1 MQGNAY
7 QSVVFPVLG
16 RTPDDDHQQ
25 LETPV
30 RIAVTGSIAT
40 DHLMTFEG
48 RFTDSLVVD
57 QLDKISLSFLVED
70 LDVRR
75 GGIAA
80 NIAFGM
86 GCLGL
91 DPVLVGAVGQD
102 FADYRSWLQRHRVDT
117 TGVHVSELRHT
128 ARFVCTTDTDHAQI
142 ASFYAGAMREARDIE
157 LEPVAVRMGG
167 VDLVVISA
175 NDPEAML
182 RHTEECRTRGYPF
195 LADPGQQIAWMDG
208 AGIRQLIDG
217 ATYLFTNEYE
227 AALAEQK
234 TGWSAEQ
241 ILDRVGTRVV
251 TLGAKGARIDRKDE
265 PTLHIE
271 CTPEERK
278 IDPTGVGDGFRAG
291 FLAGLAW
298 GLPHERCAQV
308 GSLLATYVIET
319 KGTQEYELGQQRFLD
334 RFGAAYGPEALAD
347 VAPHVRCPRP

>member
-1 MQGNAY
+1 M
-7 QSVVFPVLG
+7 
-16 RTPDDDHQQ
+16 
-25 LETPV
+25 

-117 TGVHVSELRHT
+117 GSVHVSELRHT
-128 ARFVCTTDTDHAQI
+128 ARFVCTTDDDHAQI

-157 LEPVAVRMGG
+157 LEPVAARMGG
-167 VDLVVISA
+167 IDLVVISA

-182 RHTEECRTRGYPF
+182 RHTEECRSRDYPF

-208 AGIRQLIDG
+208 AGIRQLVDG
-217 ATYLFTNEYE
+217 ATYLFSNEYE
-227 AALAEQK
+227 AALTEQK
-234 TGWSAEQ
+234 TGWTAEE
-241 ILDRVGTRVV
+241 ILDRVGTRVT
-251 TLGAKGARIDRKDE
+251 TLGPKGVRFDAKDE
-265 PTLHIE
+265 PSIHVE
-271 CTPEERK
+271 CAPEDRK
-278 IDPTGVGDGFRAG
+278 IDPTGLGDGFRAG
-291 FLAGLAW
+291 FLAALGWGLA
-298 GLPHERCAQV
+298 LERCAQV
-308 GSLLATYVIET
+308 GSLLAAYVIET
-319 KGTQEYELGQQRFLD
+319 KGTQEYELGQRRFLE
-334 RFGAAYGPEALAD
+334 RFAGAYGPDAAAE

>member
-1 MQGNAY
+1 
-7 QSVVFPVLG
+7 
-16 RTPDDDHQQ
+16 
-25 LETPV
+25 V

-102 FADYRSWLQRHRVDT
+102 FADYRSWLERHRVDT
-117 TGVHVSELRHT
+117 ASVHVSELRHT
-128 ARFVCTTDTDHAQI
+128 ARFVCTTDSDHAQI

-157 LEPVAVRMGG
+157 LAPIAERIGG
-167 VDLVVISA
+167 LDLVVISA

-208 AGIRQLIDG
+208 AGIRQLVDG
-217 ATYLFTNEYE
+217 ATYLFSNEYE
-227 AALAEQK
+227 AALTEQK
-234 TGWSAEQ
+234 TGWTAEE
-241 ILDRVGTRVV
+241 ILARVGTRVT
-251 TLGAKGARIDRKDE
+251 TLGPKGVRFDAKDE
-265 PTLHIE
+265 PSIHVE
-271 CTPEERK
+271 CAPEDRK
-278 IDPTGVGDGFRAG
+278 VDPTGLGDGFRAG
-291 FLAGLAW
+291 FLAALGWGLA
-298 GLPHERCAQV
+298 LERCAQV
-308 GSLLATYVIET
+308 GSLLAAYVIET
-319 KGTQEYELGQQRFLD
+319 KGTQEYELGQRRFLE
-334 RFGAAYGPEALAD
+334 RFAGAYGPDAAAE

>member
-1 MQGNAY
+1 M
-7 QSVVFPVLG
+7 
-16 RTPDDDHQQ
+16 
-25 LETPV
+25 

-102 FADYRSWLQRHRVDT
+102 FADYRSWLERHRVDT
-117 TGVHVSELRHT
+117 ASVHVSELRHT
-128 ARFVCTTDTDHAQI
+128 ARFVCTTDSDHAQI

-157 LEPVAVRMGG
+157 LAPIAERIGG
-167 VDLVVISA
+167 LDLVVVSA
-175 NDPEAML
+175 NDPEGML

-208 AGIRQLIDG
+208 AGIRQLVDG
-217 ATYLFTNEYE
+217 ATYLFSNEYE
-227 AALAEQK
+227 AALTEQK
-234 TGWSAEQ
+234 TGWTAEE
-241 ILDRVGTRVV
+241 ILDRVGTRVT
-251 TLGAKGARIDRKDE
+251 TLGPKGVRFDAKDE
-265 PTLHIE
+265 PSIHVE
-271 CTPEERK
+271 CAPEDRK
-278 IDPTGVGDGFRAG
+278 VDPTGLGDGFRAG
-291 FLAGLAW
+291 FLAALGWGLA
-298 GLPHERCAQV
+298 LERCAQV
-308 GSLLATYVIET
+308 GSLLAAYVIET
-319 KGTQEYELGQQRFLD
+319 KGTQEYELGQRRFLE
-334 RFGAAYGPEALAD
+334 RFAGAYGPDAAAE

>member
-1 MQGNAY
+1 
-7 QSVVFPVLG
+7 
-16 RTPDDDHQQ
+16 
-25 LETPV
+25 V

-102 FADYRSWLQRHRVDT
+102 FADYRSWLERHRVDT
-117 TGVHVSELRHT
+117 ASVHVSELRHT
-128 ARFVCTTDTDHAQI
+128 ARFVCTTDSDHAQI

-157 LEPVAVRMGG
+157 LAPIAERIGG
-167 VDLVVISA
+167 LDLVVVSA

-208 AGIRQLIDG
+208 AGIRQLVDG
-217 ATYLFTNEYE
+217 ATYLFSNEYE
-227 AALAEQK
+227 AALTEQK
-234 TGWSAEQ
+234 TGWTAEQ
-241 ILDRVGTRVV
+241 ILDRVGTRVT
-251 TLGAKGARIDRKDE
+251 TLGPKGVRFDAKDE
-265 PTLHIE
+265 PSIHVE
-271 CTPEERK
+271 CAPEDRK
-278 IDPTGVGDGFRAG
+278 VDPTGLGDGFRAG
-291 FLAGLAW
+291 FLAALGW
-298 GLPHERCAQV
+298 GLGLERCAQV
-308 GSLLATYVIET
+308 GSLLAAYVIET
-319 KGTQEYELGQQRFLD
+319 KGTQEYELGQRRFLE
-334 RFGAAYGPEALAD
+334 RFAGAYGPDAAAE